1 MLQNFSAS
9 FAALALAIATTVA
22 LAQSAHVH
30 GKGRVNI
37 AIDGSRMF
45 LALESPGADI
55 VGFEHQAR
63 SLDEKEAVASAID
76 RLGEPMQMLRI
87 SPAAGCRVVQ
97 AAAAI
102 ESSEE
107 VSDSDAN
114 QAHEHNDDEHHGDEP
129 HDDEHRG
136 EMVPAGET
144 HAAFTAEYELLCA
157 DIDALNLIE
166 FTYFDHFA
174 NARLLDIVLIDNR
187 GQRRVEI
194 NRADPALRFDR

>member
-45 LALESPGADI
+45 MALESPGADI
-55 VGFEHQAR
+55 VGFEHRAR
-63 SLDEKEAVASAID
+63 SLDEKEAVTSAID

-102 ESSEE
+102 ESSED
-107 VSDSDAN
+107 VSDSDAH
-114 QAHEHNDDEHHGDEP
+114 QAHEHNA
-129 HDDEHRG
+129 DEHRG
-136 EMVPAGET
+136 EMAPAGET

-166 FTYFDHFA
+166 FTYFDHFV
-174 NARLLDIVLIDNR
+174 NARLLDIVLIDDR
-187 GQRRVEI
+187 GQRRVEV